1 MRIPAGSAGSPCDV
15 ADVSPLDPDILG
27 KMEPEDFEAAQ
38 ALRESRAFA
47 DLSDWRKTLVRG
59 SDAGTWLNDLLTA
72 DLASLPIGTSRP
84 ALLLSPTGRIRATVT
99 VGSIYDG
106 LILVQDPEQPSAVGA
121 LLAPYILSSD
131 VELTDVSGSM
141 SLLAFPGREPPGIPG
156 TDSYRPSCLGPGA
169 DLVAKEG
176 RDVAAS
182 ETLAGLVRAG
192 PESREVWRIERGIP
206 RFPVDLTPESLP
218 HEADLDAAI
227 DYGKGCYLGQEAVAK
242 VRNLGHPTW
251 VVLAMHADG
260 HIDPNEAV
268 VGKGEEVGRVTSAA
282 RVDGRTAVI
291 ARVRWSA
298 RELPLASSSGATLRT
313 SGLASIAA

>member
-1 MRIPAGSAGSPCDV
+1 
-15 ADVSPLDPDILG
+15 
-27 KMEPEDFEAAQ
+27 MEPHDSEAAQ
-38 ALRESRAFA
+38 ALRENRAFA
-47 DLSDWRKTLVRG
+47 DLSDWGKTLVRG

-72 DLASLPIGTSRP
+72 DLANLPRGTSRP

-99 VGSIYDG
+99 VGSIDEG
-106 LILVQDPEQPSAVGA
+106 LILVQDPEQPSAVGT

-131 VELTDVSGSM
+131 VELIDVSGSR
-141 SLLAFPGREPPGIPG
+141 SLLAFPGRELRGISG

-169 DLVAKEG
+169 DLVVKES

-182 ETLAGLVRAG
+182 EILDGLVRAG

-251 VVLAMHADG
+251 VVLAMHGDG
-260 HIDPNEAV
+260 HIDPNDAV
-268 VGKGEEVGRVTSAA
+268 VGEGEEVGRVTSAA
-282 RVDGRTAVI
+282 SVDGRTAVI

-298 RELPLASSSGATLRT
+298 RELRLATSSGTPLRI

>member
-1 MRIPAGSAGSPCDV
+1 VRTPAGSAGSPCDV

-27 KMEPEDFEAAQ
+27 KMEPKDLEAQ
-38 ALRESRAFA
+38 ALRESRAYS

-72 DLASLPIGTSRP
+72 DLANLPIGTSRP

-99 VGSIYDG
+99 VGSIHDG

-131 VELTDVSGSM
+131 VELTDASGSM

-169 DLVAKEG
+169 DLVVKEG

-268 VGKGEEVGRVTSAA
+268 VGEGEEVGRVTSAA
-282 RVDGRTAVI
+282 SGDGRTAVI

-298 RELPLASSSGATLRT
+298 RELPLASSSGATLRI